1 MSTLCSITAD
11 RSVRRHATRT
21 GTWKVTQMEFVGQP
35 ASGARVAGIMRLAA
49 IARDFYLAGK
59 SKSDIAEEYGISRF
73 KVARLLEEARA
84 AGVIRLSIEVPFGV
98 DIEMSW
104 RLQSAYGLRHAIV
117 IDSPEVPETLLRAR
131 LARVAAGLLTEI
143 VTDEDVLGVGYGRTL
158 TVLAESLESLPAC
171 TVVQI
176 TGALV
181 GVNPAENSVE
191 LVRRIAAVSGG
202 PCFSMYSPQVLP
214 DAATAATLRNQPEV
228 AEAYRRFDSIT
239 KAILPVGSWDPPH
252 SQLHDALTPEEQA
265 DLRARGT
272 CAEISATL
280 VDASGHQVAH
290 EFSERCIA
298 ISGEQLKNID
308 EVIVVGGGLV
318 KAAAIRAVLIGG
330 YANSLVTERGVAQAL
345 LESAKAS
352 ARVKKGVT
360 TRGKRIK

>member
-1 MSTLCSITAD
+1 
-11 RSVRRHATRT
+11 
-21 GTWKVTQMEFVGQP
+21 
-35 ASGARVAGIMRLAA
+35 
-49 IARDFYLAGK
+49 
-59 SKSDIAEEYGISRF
+59 
-73 KVARLLEEARA
+73 
-84 AGVIRLSIEVPFGV
+84 
-98 DIEMSW
+98 
-104 RLQSAYGLRHAIV
+104 
-117 IDSPEVPETLLRAR
+117 
-131 LARVAAGLLTEI
+131 
-143 VTDEDVLGVGYGRTL
+143 
-158 TVLAESLESLPAC
+158 
-171 TVVQI
+171 
-176 TGALV
+176 
-181 GVNPAENSVE
+181 
-191 LVRRIAAVSGG
+191 
-202 PCFSMYSPQVLP
+202 MYSPQVLP

-280 VDASGHQVAH
+280 IDASGHQVAH

-345 LESAKAS
+345 LDSAKSS

>member
-1 MSTLCSITAD
+1 M
-11 RSVRRHATRT
+11 
-21 GTWKVTQMEFVGQP
+21 
-35 ASGARVAGIMRLAA
+35 AGMLRLAA
-49 IARDFYLAGK
+49 IARDFYVNGK

-73 KVARLLEEARA
+73 KVARLLEEARV
-84 AGVIRLSIEVPFGV
+84 AGVIRLSIEVPFGI
-98 DIEMSW
+98 DPEMSW
-104 RLQSAYGLRHAIV
+104 RLQSAYQLRHAIV

-131 LARVAAGLLTEI
+131 LARVAADLLSEI
-143 VTDEDVLGVGYGRTL
+143 VTDQDVLGVGYGRTL
-158 TVLAESLESLPAC
+158 TVLAESLASLPAC

-202 PCFSMYSPQVLP
+202 PYFSMYSPQVLP
-214 DAATAATLRNQPEV
+214 NAVTAATLRNQPEV
-228 AEAYRRFDSIT
+228 AEAFRRFDSIT

-252 SQLHDALTPEEQA
+252 SQLHDALSPEEQA
-265 DLRARGT
+265 DFRARGA

-298 ISGEQLKNID
+298 ISGEQLKSID
-308 EVIVVGGGLV
+308 EVIVVGGGLI

-330 YANSLVTERGVAQAL
+330 YANSVVTERGVAHAL
-345 LESAKAS
+345 LDAAKAT
-352 ARVKKGVT
+352 AQVEKGVPT
-360 TRGKRIK
+360 PGKSIM